1 MLVTTATFTR
11 PSTSVA
17 FYSTSEAFN
26 NSFNAEFIS
35 TGKLLEKTS
44 TGSEDGLTY
53 TLVSKYKSKA
63 DFDEFLA
70 NADGIAMKEAR
81 LLYCVANNITI
92 DYAGE
97 LIHDA
102 NDPIPQ

>member
-1 MLVTTATFTR
+1 MLVTTVTFTR

-17 FYSTSEAFN
+17 FYTATNEFNASFN
-26 NSFNAEFIS
+26 NEFIS
-35 TGKLLEKTS
+35 SGKVLERSS
-44 TGSEDGLTY
+44 TVSANGLTL
-53 TLVSKYKSKA
+53 TSVNKYKSKA

-70 NADGIAMKEAR
+70 SADGIAMKEAR

-102 NDPIPQ
+102 NDPIPH